1 MIFEDVISIDSY
13 FSFLSCF
20 FRIEFMVCP
29 QGRKKKQKKTKKQ
42 NKTETGGTCTL
53 LLKKIKKKKAF
64 GVTCISKTQLV
75 NILRLVTCACM
86 CT

>member
-29 QGRKKKQKKTKKQ
+29 QGRKKKQKKTNKQ

-53 LLKKIKKKKAF
+53 LLKKKKKKKKPLGLLA
-64 GVTCISKTQLV
+64 SPKLS
-75 NILRLVTCACM
+75 
-86 CT
+86 